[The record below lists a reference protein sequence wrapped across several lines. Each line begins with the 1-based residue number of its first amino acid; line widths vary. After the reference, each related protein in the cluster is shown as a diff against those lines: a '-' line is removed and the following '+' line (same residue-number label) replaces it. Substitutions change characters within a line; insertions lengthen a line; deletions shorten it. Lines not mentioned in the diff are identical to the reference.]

1 MKAKKSRIIRIIDKL
16 RKRSYKASKPPSQ
29 RTMKREQK
37 KANAINSMREN
48 LEKMKEEIITVP
60 RLLEA
65 IKAQDNGI
73 ENPSD
78 FSLKRYLKKDLNYS
92 YQ

>member
-1 MKAKKSRIIRIIDKL
+1 
-16 RKRSYKASKPPSQ
+16 
-29 RTMKREQK
+29 
-37 KANAINSMREN
+37 MREN

-73 ENPSD
+73 ENPSM
-78 FSLKRYLKKDLNYS
+78 
-92 YQ
+92 

>member
-1 MKAKKSRIIRIIDKL
+1 MK
-16 RKRSYKASKPPSQ
+16 
-29 RTMKREQK
+29 
-37 KANAINSMREN
+37 EN

-65 IKAQDNGI
+65 IETQDNGI
-73 ENPSD
+73 GTPSII
-78 FSLKRYLKKDLNYS
+78 SLALYLKQDLNYS